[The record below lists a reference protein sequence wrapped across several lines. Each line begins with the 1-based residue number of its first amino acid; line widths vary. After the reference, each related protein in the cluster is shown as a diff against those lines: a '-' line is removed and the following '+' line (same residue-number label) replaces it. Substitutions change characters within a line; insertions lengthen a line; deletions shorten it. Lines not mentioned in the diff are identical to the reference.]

1 MQTQTNGKPRA
12 GAGTACLRGQKPDE
26 NTERRG
32 YRNRGGRQVTGA
44 GVDTGNRARNI
55 GHRGDITRTADRAR
69 EAEPEHVLYEYCP
82 GGAARGA
89 ALILVGGE
97 LSGVT

>member
-1 MQTQTNGKPRA
+1 M
-12 GAGTACLRGQKPDE
+12 
-26 NTERRG
+26 
-32 YRNRGGRQVTGA
+32 
-44 GVDTGNRARNI
+44 DTGNRARNI
-55 GHRGDITRTADRAR
+55 GHRGVTTRTADRAR